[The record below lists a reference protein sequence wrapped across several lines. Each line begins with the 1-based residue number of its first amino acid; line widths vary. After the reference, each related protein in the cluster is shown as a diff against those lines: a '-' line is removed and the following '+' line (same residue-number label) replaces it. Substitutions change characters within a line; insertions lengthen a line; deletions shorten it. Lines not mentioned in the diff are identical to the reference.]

1 MSTRSCVGRYTE
13 GKNWEG
19 VYVHWDG
26 YPNHM
31 GIQLQLIVARDG
43 HELAGKTIIENGDW
57 SSIDAFQTNEE
68 TDETHGYGRSFKIVE
83 GYGRAYDEGQK
94 SFLLGLHSGDELAN
108 SWCEYLYL
116 ITKENKVECYE
127 VSVSFDLN
135 AERAINL
142 LEVKNSSDV
151 DPKLFV

>member
-43 HELAGKTIIENGDW
+43 HGAGRQAWGAAPRNQPRACSTSRKP
-57 SSIDAFQTNEE
+57 S
-68 TDETHGYGRSFKIVE
+68 RS
-83 GYGRAYDEGQK
+83 
-94 SFLLGLHSGDELAN
+94 
-108 SWCEYLYL
+108 
-116 ITKENKVECYE
+116 
-127 VSVSFDLN
+127 
-135 AERAINL
+135 
-142 LEVKNSSDV
+142 
-151 DPKLFV
+151 